1 MYLIQTWGERRN
13 CALGYGSYQLDMA
26 TEYLKRSQSE
36 LTVL

>member
-13 CALGYGSYQLDMA
+13 CALGYDMA